1 MKLRLLTGIILL
13 SILLSACQSTAA
25 DLPAPTNSAAG
36 TSAPA
41 QATSKTSAPVQSG
54 GSAAQYQYIFH
65 PPSDPASAAVTL
77 DESKAVET
85 VVPLTGGVLK
95 ATGADG
101 TQYALEIP
109 GDALLNE
116 TKIRLIP
123 AAVSGLPFGGE
134 QTYAAQLEP
143 EGLFF
148 NNFVTLTIT
157 PPQEIPLNEQLFFG
171 YQAAGKEVIF
181 APPVVNSKEIKIQIL
196 HFSGYGVT
204 KGLLADTESVRER
217 LGGSAERR
225 LQSQTAELVGRE
237 RQRQLLGS
245 GENQDST
252 LNADIQALFDQYQ
265 KEVVDVRVAAAGES
279 CAAGRLAL
287 QTTLGLER
295 QKQLLGFAEGGIDQ
309 FSGLMDTVARVCI
322 KEEYEMCA
330 QDHIIHRMVPVW
342 LGFERQMQLL
352 GVENSPVSQ
361 YAKEM
366 TQKCLTFELVFE
378 SQATFD
384 DGGGGGFD
392 SFVNAKVP
400 LHFNPETLKIEGTSA
415 LINNTF
421 TFKVP
426 GCSVTSTRGGS
437 TLPVS
442 SLVYISDNHSP
453 TDALGYVRDF
463 KLSYFPERTK
473 EVFSVK
479 CPDEPTYTSPPSG
492 FWSAEYLV
500 LHKDELSME
509 GAPSDGA
516 PPAAPAAPE
525 MPDLTNMM
533 AAAQSGITL
542 PSFDIPSVGMGG
554 GFLLDNWEILGGE
567 YFAKKEWT
575 KEDTSLGLVEVG
587 TFKLYHRPGQ

>member
-1 MKLRLLTGIILL
+1 M
-13 SILLSACQSTAA
+13 
-25 DLPAPTNSAAG
+25 
-36 TSAPA
+36 
-41 QATSKTSAPVQSG
+41 
-54 GSAAQYQYIFH
+54 
-65 PPSDPASAAVTL
+65 TL
-77 DESKAVET
+77 DESTAVEA
-85 VVPLTGGVLK
+85 VIPLEGGVLR

-157 PPQEIPLNEQLFFG
+157 PPQEIPLDEQLFFG
-171 YQAAGKEVIF
+171 YQGAGQEVIF
-181 APPVVNSKEIKIQIL
+181 APPVVDSKEIKIQVL

-204 KGLLADTESVRER
+204 KGLLADPESVRER

-225 LQSQTAELVGRE
+225 IESQAAELLGRE
-237 RQRQLLGS
+237 RQRQLLGAGDNDS
-245 GENQDST
+245 ST
-252 LNADIQALFDQYQ
+252 LAADLQALFDQYQ

-287 QTTLGLER
+287 QTLMGLER
-295 QKQLLGFAEGGIDQ
+295 QKQLLGIGESGMDQ
-309 FSGLMDTVARVCI
+309 FPGLMDTVARVCI

-330 QDHIIHRMVPVW
+330 QDHIIHRMIPVW
-342 LGFERQMQLL
+342 LGLERQMQLL
-352 GVENSPVSQ
+352 GFENNPLAQ
-361 YAKEM
+361 YAREM
-366 TQKCLTFELVFE
+366 TQKCLTFDLVFE

-384 DGGGGGFD
+384 AGDGAGFD

-400 LHFNPETLKIEGTSA
+400 LHFNLETFKIEGTSA

-437 TLPVS
+437 TLPVIA
-442 SLVYISDNHSP
+442 LVYVTDNHSP
-453 TDALGYVRDF
+453 TDDLGYVRDF
-463 KLSYFPERTK
+463 KLSYFPERTQ

-479 CPDEPTYTSPPSG
+479 CPDEPAYTSPPSG
-492 FWSAEYLV
+492 LWSAVYLV
-500 LHKDELSME
+500 LHADELSME
-509 GAPSDGA
+509 GDPSASA
-516 PPAAPAAPE
+516 PPAAPAEPD
-525 MPDLTNMM
+525 MPDLENMM
-533 AAAQSGITL
+533 AAAQAGRDSAQL
-542 PSFDIPSVGMGG
+542 
-554 GFLLDNWEILGGE
+554 
-567 YFAKKEWT
+567 
-575 KEDTSLGLVEVG
+575 
-587 TFKLYHRPGQ
+587 